1 MIKEKDYVGGK
12 DMSKTVYKLNVQLK
26 GAKPECFR
34 TFIIRSDCKM
44 MTLASTIIAIFNGNA
59 SHIYNFDVPAKK
71 LDVQIYIDEGMNDN
85 DDDFAINVRHE
96 QPSKHVDARKYKIS
110 DCFEKVG
117 DEAAFLYDFGDGW
130 QFDIRLQEIIED
142 QVYEEVSPW
151 VLEGSGLGI
160 IEDCGGIGGLERIQE
175 VFEQGEGEE
184 YEGYCD
190 WLGTSNIDF
199 TKFNRTAINKKLAKE
214 VAKIDRAY
222 KNPSL

>member
-1 MIKEKDYVGGK
+1 
-12 DMSKTVYKLNVQLK
+12 MSKSVYKLYVSLK
-26 GAKPECFR
+26 YVKPKCFR

-44 MTLASTIIAIFNGNA
+44 MTLASTLIYIFNGNA
-59 SHIYNFDVPAKK
+59 SHIYSFDVPSRK
-71 LDVQIYIDEGMNDN
+71 LDVQIYIDEGINES

-110 DCFEKVG
+110 DCLKTVG
-117 DEAAFLYDFGDGW
+117 DEATFLYDFGDGW
-130 QFDIRLQEIIED
+130 EFDIKLQEIIKD

-184 YEGYCD
+184 FESYCE
-190 WLGTSNIDF
+190 WLGTSKIDF

-214 VAKIDRAY
+214 VAKIDKAY
-222 KNPSL
+222 MEQS